1 MPAGF
6 KLPAFFYVFIQDTKD
21 TISLLLKYNQ
31 IFTMKTARRLSF
43 SGLFILAFMLL
54 FSACKEQTGS
64 TKAESTGKPSE
75 ILIVTG
81 RPLWKS
87 SAGDSIRAFFSGPAV
102 GLPQPEPLY
111 KLAQVEIDE
120 FNRILQPHRNIFI
133 IEIDSSFSGPQIE
146 MRRDVWAAPQRVV
159 KITGPSIEGIKSIFE
174 QKKYE
179 ILNLYDNAEI
189 ERQQK
194 LYSRSLNIKAIELI
208 QKKFNLKMNIPA
220 DYFVAVD
227 KDNFVWIRRE
237 ANKLS
242 QGLILYSY
250 PYTDTNAFNGN
261 KIKAVRNQFTELFV
275 PGPSDSS
282 YMIVADEF
290 IQPVNRSI
298 KLKDELAVETRGLW
312 EVRKDF
318 MGGPYISYTFVDRKN
333 NMVVTLDGYVYA
345 PNEDKRDLL
354 KQVQAVLLSFEFV
367 EK

>member
-1 MPAGF
+1 M
-6 KLPAFFYVFIQDTKD
+6 
-21 TISLLLKYNQ
+21 SL
-31 IFTMKTARRLSF
+31 IT
-43 SGLFILAFMLL
+43 LAILL
-54 FSACKEQTGS
+54 FLSSCNEESRS

-75 ILIVTG
+75 ILVVTG
-81 RPLWKS
+81 KPLWKS

-133 IEIDSSFSGPQIE
+133 LEIDSSFSAPQIE

-159 KITGPSIEGIKSIFE
+159 KITGASIEGIKSIFE

-194 LYSRSLNIKAIELI
+194 LYSKSLNIKAIELI

-220 DYFVAVD
+220 DYYVAVD
-227 KDNFVWIRRE
+227 KDNFLWIRRE

-250 PYTDTNAFNGN
+250 PYTDTIAFNGN

-290 IQPVNRSI
+290 IEPVFRSI

-345 PNEDKRDLL
+345 PNEEKRDLV
-354 KQVQAVLLSFEFV
+354 KQVQAILLSFEFI

>member
-1 MPAGF
+1 MKASLKFPGM
-6 KLPAFFYVFIQDTKD
+6 
-21 TISLLLKYNQ
+21 SLL
-31 IFTMKTARRLSF
+31 S
-43 SGLFILAFMLL
+43 LAILL
-54 FSACKEQTGS
+54 FLSSCNEESRS

-75 ILIVTG
+75 ILVVTSK
-81 RPLWKS
+81 PLWKS
-87 SAGDSIRAFFSGPAV
+87 SAGDSVRSFFSGPAV

-133 IEIDSSFSGPQIE
+133 IEIDSSISVPQIE

-159 KITGPSIEGIKSIFE
+159 KITGASIEGIKSIFE

-189 ERQQK
+189 ERQQS
-194 LYSRSLNIKAIELI
+194 LYSKSLNIKAIELVK
-208 QKKFNLKMNIPA
+208 KKFNLKMNIPA
-220 DYFVAVD
+220 DYYVAVD
-227 KDNFVWIRRE
+227 KDNFLWIRRE

-250 PYTDTNAFNGN
+250 PYTDTNAFNRN

-290 IQPVNRSI
+290 IQPVSRSI

-354 KQVQAVLLSFEFV
+354 KQVQAVLLSFGFV